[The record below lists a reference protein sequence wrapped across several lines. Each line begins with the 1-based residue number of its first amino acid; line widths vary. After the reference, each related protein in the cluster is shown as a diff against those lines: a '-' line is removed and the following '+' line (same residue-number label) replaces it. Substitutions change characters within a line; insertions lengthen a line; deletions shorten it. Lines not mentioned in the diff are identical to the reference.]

1 MKRNIGQELIA
12 RMKHFNDSLGAIAQ
26 GGADSLGAICTPES
40 YTTPNGGTVQGECTS
55 GENRIVCD
63 TKTAPRLD

>member
-1 MKRNIGQELIA
+1 MKRKIGQELIA
-12 RMKHFNDSLGAIAQ
+12 RMKHFNDSLCAIAQ
-26 GGADSLGAICTPES
+26 GGADSLDATCTAES
-40 YTTPNGGTVQGECTS
+40 HTTPNGCTSQGEGTT